1 MRRINTDLQAS
12 PWFIALLFIVLIGPF
27 ALDFHMHYPDEMY
40 YSDAAVT
47 MTQNNDYLTTYLGSG
62 ELRFNKP
69 ILTYWGVLA
78 GFELFGISAFSSR
91 VFFLL
96 AGAWTIILTYKIGK
110 VTFEDRKIALLAGLI
125 TASHP
130 VLIFSSTRSIPDV
143 LLALFITL
151 SALGFA
157 GILKHGDQAPKKYL
171 WMLYVGLGLAFE

>member
-62 ELRFNKP
+62 ELRFKKP

-78 GFELFGISAFSSR
+78 GFELFGISPFSSR
-91 VFFLL
+91 IFFLL
-96 AGAWTIILTYKIGK
+96 AGAFTVVLVYKIAM
-110 VTFEDRKIALLAGLI
+110 VTFSNHRIAFLGSLI

-130 VLIFSSTRSIPDV
+130 VLIFSSTRSIHDIV
-143 LLALFITL
+143 LALCITISDWG
-151 SALGFA
+151 SAVMLRTGSPDPKN
-157 GILKHGDQAPKKYL
+157 ILDQIDAVIPS
-171 WMLYVGLGLAFE
+171 